1 MHMREVLE
9 SYTKSDSFHS
19 VSSPLNPALKL
30 AGLWWDS
37 YYYPMISTIRS
48 RNHISMSSAAITHIF
63 WCKCDVCIVQYVV
76 KCSSSVW
83 SGSSDL
89 FILGWLTCNCK
100 LFRLYFSASE
110 SVNTWTLR
118 WNLYGWSGK
127 MVINL
132 VLISKLFSKTETV
145 GGCYTRL
152 CAQSNLCW
160 GSCGCPTSPLP
171 SQSIARTTNTVTQ
184 NATYIVL
191 LSF

>member
-1 MHMREVLE
+1 MLQTIREQGIMHMREVLE

-37 YYYPMISTIRS
+37 YYYAIISTICGK
-48 RNHISMSSAAITHIF
+48 NHIYMSSAAITHNCIF
-63 WCKCDVCIVQYVV
+63 VCKRRVLIVRYVV
-76 KCSSSVW
+76 KCRSSV
-83 SGSSDL
+83 L
-89 FILGWLTCNCK
+89 CVLCWLTCNCK
-100 LFRLYFSASE
+100 LFRPYFSASE

-160 GSCGCPTSPLP
+160 GSCGSPTLPLP
-171 SQSIARTTNTVTQ
+171 QASQ
-184 NATYIVL
+184 
-191 LSF
+191 